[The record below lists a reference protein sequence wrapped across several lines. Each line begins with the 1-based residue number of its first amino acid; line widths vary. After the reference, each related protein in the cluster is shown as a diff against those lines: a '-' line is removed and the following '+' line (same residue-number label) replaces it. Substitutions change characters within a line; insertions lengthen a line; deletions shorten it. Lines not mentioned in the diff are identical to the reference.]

1 MQHQSGGQAQGPNA
15 LGRQPGVAAFV
26 APGSVAEAVTG
37 AIDLKAEPEF
47 RTEEVEHIGADGC
60 WRRNRRPFTF
70 RDRISR
76 HNNTSGRLMA
86 PRSSRAKAWVRGGAS
101 IG

>member
-37 AIDLKAEPEF
+37 AIDLKAEP
-47 RTEEVEHIGADGC
+47 
-60 WRRNRRPFTF
+60 
-70 RDRISR
+70 
-76 HNNTSGRLMA
+76 
-86 PRSSRAKAWVRGGAS
+86 
-101 IG
+101 